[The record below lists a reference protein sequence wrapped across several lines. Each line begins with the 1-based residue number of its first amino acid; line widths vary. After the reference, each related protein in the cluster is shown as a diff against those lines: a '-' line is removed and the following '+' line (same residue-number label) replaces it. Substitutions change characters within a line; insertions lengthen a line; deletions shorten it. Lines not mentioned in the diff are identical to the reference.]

1 VTDAVDLEPEP
12 AVAQSVFGPRL
23 PLVRRYAEDLGRYG
37 VELGLIGPL
46 EPARL
51 WTRHLLNCGLVAPL
65 LPEGAAVADV
75 GSGAGLPGLVLAA
88 ARPDLALTLIEPME
102 RRVVWLEDETARLGL
117 PNVTV
122 QRARAEEV
130 GIRFDVVT
138 ARAVGALSKLLPL
151 VVPLVRPGGR
161 LALMKG
167 AGVDEELQKAEKV
180 VRRLRL
186 SDVRVEIVGTGMASL
201 ETRVLTA
208 TVPD

>member
-1 VTDAVDLEPEP
+1 MTDPVDIEPEP
-12 AVAQSVFGPRL
+12 GLARSVFGSQL
-23 PLVRRYAEDLGRYG
+23 PTVRRYAEDLARYG

-65 LPEGAAVADV
+65 LPEGADVADV

-102 RRVVWLEDETARLGL
+102 RRVAWLEDERARLGL
-117 PNVTV
+117 ANVTV

-130 GIRFDVVT
+130 GSRFDVVT
-138 ARAVGALSKLLPL
+138 ARAVGALTKLLPI
-151 VVPLVRPGGR
+151 VAPLVRPGGR
-161 LALMKG
+161 IALMKG

-186 SDVRVEIVGTGMASL
+186 SDVHVEIVGTGMASL
-201 ETRVLTA
+201 ETRVLMA